1 MEQYRVT
8 ISKSYVT
15 MNFVFTDME
24 QAWIF
29 VQTALT
35 KYHKDADDDKRDR
48 KLSVSISL
56 VGDEDEEEE
65 ED

>member
-8 ISKSYVT
+8 IRKSYLT
-15 MNFVFTDME
+15 MSFVFTDME

-35 KYHKDADDDKRDR
+35 KYQKDKDDR
-48 KLSVSISL
+48 KKDERLSVSISL
-56 VGDEDEEEE
+56 VGDEDEDE

>member
-8 ISKSYVT
+8 ISKSYLT
-15 MNFVFTDME
+15 MSFIFTDME

-29 VQTALT
+29 CQTALT
-35 KYHKDADDDKRDR
+35 KYQKDADDDKRDR
-48 KLSVSISL
+48 KLSVSITL
-56 VGDEDEEEE
+56 VGDEDEKE

>member
-8 ISKSYVT
+8 ISKSYLT
-15 MNFVFTDME
+15 MSFIFTDME
-24 QAWIF
+24 RAWIF

-35 KYHKDADDDKRDR
+35 KYQKDADDDKRDR
-48 KLSVSISL
+48 KLSVNISL

-65 ED
+65 D

>member
-8 ISKSYVT
+8 ISKSYLT
-15 MNFVFTDME
+15 MSFIFTDME

-29 VQTALT
+29 VQTTLT
-35 KYHKDADDDKRDR
+35 KYQKDADDDKRDR
-48 KLSVSISL
+48 KLSVNISL
-56 VGDEDEEEE
+56 VGDENEEE

>member
-8 ISKSYVT
+8 ISKSYLT
-15 MNFVFTDME
+15 MSFIFTDME

-35 KYHKDADDDKRDR
+35 KYQKDADDDKRDR
-48 KLSVSISL
+48 KLSVNISL

-65 ED
+65 D

>member
-8 ISKSYVT
+8 ISKSYLT
-15 MNFVFTDME
+15 MSFIFTDME

-35 KYHKDADDDKRDR
+35 KYQKDADDDKRDR
-48 KLSVSISL
+48 KLSVNISL
-56 VGDEDEEEE
+56 VGDENE
-65 ED
+65 EDED

>member
-8 ISKSYVT
+8 ISKSYLT
-15 MNFVFTDME
+15 MSFIFTDME

-35 KYHKDADDDKRDR
+35 KYQKDADDDKRDR
-48 KLSVSISL
+48 KLSVNISL
-56 VGDEDEEEE
+56 VGDEDEKE

>member
-8 ISKSYVT
+8 ISKSYLT
-15 MNFVFTDME
+15 MSFIFTDME

-35 KYHKDADDDKRDR
+35 KYQKDADDDKRDR
-48 KLSVSISL
+48 KLSVNISL
-56 VGDEDEEEE
+56 VGDENEEE

>member
-8 ISKSYVT
+8 ISKSYLT
-15 MNFVFTDME
+15 MSFVFTDME

-35 KYHKDADDDKRDR
+35 KYQKDADDDKRDR
-48 KLSVSISL
+48 KLSVNISL
-56 VGDEDEEEE
+56 VGDDKEKE

>member
-1 MEQYRVT
+1 MSF
-8 ISKSYVT
+8 I
-15 MNFVFTDME
+15 FTDME

-35 KYHKDADDDKRDR
+35 KYQKDADDDKRDR
-48 KLSVSISL
+48 KLSVNISL

-65 ED
+65 D